1 MTKDFDYIFTKL
13 LQLFPNP
20 DTELNFSTP
29 FQLLIAVMLSAQST
43 DKQVN
48 KTTNQLF
55 LKISKP
61 EDIIKFSVEE
71 LTEMISSINYYRMKA
86 KHIWETANI
95 INELANRQ
103 NWKNKKS
110 LTQKESECFE
120 KYGYYLPESVDWLRK
135 FPWVWEKT
143 AKVILYVL
151 YHHPII
157 AVDTHVHRVAN
168 RLWIVKTKE
177 PIETSNKI
185 EKVVPAKRK
194 PVAHHSLILFWRYY
208 CTAKNPKCTDCILKS
223 QCNFV
228 KEIKNSD
235 SNQ

>member
-1 MTKDFDYIFTKL
+1 
-13 LQLFPNP
+13 
-20 DTELNFSTP
+20 
-29 FQLLIAVMLSAQST
+29 
-43 DKQVN
+43 
-48 KTTNQLF
+48 
-55 LKISKP
+55 
-61 EDIIKFSVEE
+61 
-71 LTEMISSINYYRMKA
+71 MISSINYYRIKA

-103 NWKNKKS
+103 NWKNKKN

-185 EKVVPAKRK
+185 EKVVPEKRK

-208 CTAKNPKCTDCILKS
+208 CTAKNPKCADCILKS

-228 KEIKNSD
+228 KEINCLSFSINNNSHIWLRIFI
-235 SNQ
+235 SSYFKFISINFNIFSAITILVSLLSLWLILIFPPLVTIIAYSIIRLFRIVNYLL